1 MVTFIRFYA
10 TLRYR
15 LVSEDLQS
23 KEETIR
29 DNMMI
34 FKKLV
39 QSIFV
44 FLTANKSDC
53 SLNKWTVLL
62 LNGC

>member
-1 MVTFIRFYA
+1 MVTFICFYA